1 MMILLP
7 PFLLLFIGLFLFF
20 HLFSDRVAVCV
31 RDAEKAP
38 SEPEPCG
45 VGYQVERK
53 THTHTQ
59 RDAQY
64 YTTQVTYTEE
74 NENSLLP
81 LLTAFATSHTL
92 RAERFEI
99 IIWRHCG
106 RPTFGSNCFSFS
118 GYALGTLCASVNHA
132 RTGTTA

>member
-53 THTHTQ
+53 THTH
-59 RDAQY
+59 RRAVLY
-64 YTTQVTYTEE
+64 
-74 NENSLLP
+74 N
-81 LLTAFATSHTL
+81 TSNL
-92 RAERFEI
+92 YRRE
-99 IIWRHCG
+99 
-106 RPTFGSNCFSFS
+106 
-118 GYALGTLCASVNHA
+118 
-132 RTGTTA
+132 

>member
-7 PFLLLFIGLFLFF
+7 PVLLLFIGLFLFF

-53 THTHTQ
+53 THTHT
-59 RDAQY
+59 
-64 YTTQVTYTEE
+64 
-74 NENSLLP
+74 
-81 LLTAFATSHTL
+81 
-92 RAERFEI
+92 ERETRSI
-99 IIWRHCG
+99 IQHKEPIQKRM
-106 RPTFGSNCFSFS
+106 R
-118 GYALGTLCASVNHA
+118 TLCC
-132 RTGTTA
+132 RC